1 MDNKLIQKAQQ
12 ATVNLQVAKAK
23 GKFKLQ
29 AQKYDE
35 IRTQLEEYKLF
46 LQPSGFIKANKK
58 AQSFKVLDN
67 AKEIVEVNVN
77 GIEKFDQMVND
88 IIAYAVQKQSSINI
102 GSAHTFIDMLKI
114 ALRNRRELKSG
125 IECYVDK
132 NYYVKSQAF
141 AEWVSELNIKLPKN
155 IIDNGKYFTKN
166 NISYL
171 ASDIKHLLEALDK
184 VSLGLAYDILMKLM
198 EIEKEIKDSKLVQ
211 LKKLF

>member
-35 IRTQLEEYKLF
+35 IRRELEEYKLF
-46 LQPSGFIKANKK
+46 LQPTTFIKPNKK
-58 AQSFKVLDN
+58 AQSFKVLEDV
-67 AKEIVEVNVN
+67 KEVVEINVN

-88 IIAYAVQKQSSINI
+88 IITYAVQKEASINI

-125 IECYVDK
+125 IEKYVDK
-132 NYYVKSQAF
+132 NYYIKSQAF
-141 AEWVSELNIKLPKN
+141 AEWVKELNIKLPKN
-155 IIDNGKYFTKN
+155 IINNGKYFTKN
-166 NISYL
+166 NISYF
-171 ASDIKHLLEALDK
+171 ASDIKHFLEALDK
-184 VSLGLAYDILMKLM
+184 VSLGLAYDILMKLI
-198 EIEKEIKDSKLVQ
+198 EIEKEIKDNKLVT